1 MQSAALQVVIW
12 IVFAT
17 HSPATKWSL
26 GYTGRS
32 ESNSH
37 WAGTAREVT
46 RWMKAFSQPLPQSP
60 QNSHQPGKKLSFY
73 PKWGEI
79 KKSDITDSRRMLLTD
94 KLLLFFFYL
103 SVKVYCCYSNLSSIF
118 IHAEC
123 RTRVLGY
130 DPESNFGIQVIWFIC
145 ICCIY
150 LHYNCT
156 WKKANKIEYLVMLHC
171 TGKYLTIMSQIRECC
186 QMSCTIL

>member
-12 IVFAT
+12 IAFAT

-94 KLLLFFFYL
+94 KLLLFFFTSL
-103 SVKVYCCYSNLSSIF
+103 SRFIVATRTSPVSLFMLNAELGFWDMILKAILEFRLFGSSASVAFIF
-118 IHAEC
+118 I
-123 RTRVLGY
+123 TIV
-130 DPESNFGIQVIWFIC
+130 PEKKQTKLSIWL
-145 ICCIY
+145 CCTALASI
-150 LHYNCT
+150 
-156 WKKANKIEYLVMLHC
+156 
-171 TGKYLTIMSQIRECC
+171 
-186 QMSCTIL
+186 